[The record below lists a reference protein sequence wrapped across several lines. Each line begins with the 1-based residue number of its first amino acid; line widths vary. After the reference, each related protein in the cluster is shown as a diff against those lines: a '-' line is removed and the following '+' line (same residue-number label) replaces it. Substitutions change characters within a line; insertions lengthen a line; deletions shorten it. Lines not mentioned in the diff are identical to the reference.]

1 MKKLKIMLIILIF
14 IAFLFIYQSNVFC
27 MSQIENTQIKSI
39 KLAAGTTAD
48 DIMSE
53 ADDFISQGE
62 SSYELNDEALRETS
76 NFLYNLLLGIGIIV
90 AVAVGIVLGIK
101 YMTGSIEEKADLKQ
115 ALLGYVVSCVVIFG
129 AFGIW
134 RLAVNIF
141 SNI

>member
-1 MKKLKIMLIILIF
+1 MKKLKIMSIILIF

>member
-1 MKKLKIMLIILIF
+1 
-14 IAFLFIYQSNVFC
+14 